1 MERFEG
7 KWAVVLGATG
17 GSGGAAATALSSR
30 RGLNVFGIHR
40 GNHPEEARRVLDA
53 VGGGGTACHMRVA
66 GAGSAEDAAE
76 GAAELFEVA
85 GPRSVKVLVHAIAS
99 ASYGTFVADP
109 DRMLHAKQIGR
120 TFEVMSHSLVYWVQE
135 LVRRDLLAENAT
147 IVALS
152 NPMADSVV
160 HGWGLIAAAKAA
172 LGVYVR
178 QLADEIGPRG
188 HRVTLLKYGLVETR
202 AIRMAFSDDQWD
214 ELKKRIS
221 RLVPVRRLTTVE
233 EVAKFICY
241 LAGDGAEWFNGSA
254 IDFSGGQANALLN
267 PVFNPQDY

>member
-17 GSGGAAATALSSR
+17 GSGGAAATALSTR
-30 RGLNVFGIHR
+30 RGLNVFGVHR
-40 GNHPEEARRVLDA
+40 GNYPEEEREVLDA
-53 VGGGGTACHMRVA
+53 VGRAGTVCHMRVA
-66 GAGSAEDAAE
+66 GAGGAEEAAQ
-76 GAAELFEVA
+76 GAAELFETA

-99 ASYGTFVADP
+99 ASYGTFVSTP
-109 DRMLHAKQIGR
+109 DRMLHAKQVTR
-120 TFEVMSHSLVYWVQE
+120 TFDVMAHSLVYWVQE

-178 QLADEIGPRG
+178 QMADELGPSG
-188 HRVTLLKYGLVETR
+188 HRVALVKYGLVETR
-202 AIRMAFSDDQWD
+202 AIRMAFSDVQWD
-214 ELKKRIS
+214 VLKKRIS
-221 RLVPVRRLTTVE
+221 RLVPVRRLTNVR
-233 EVAKFICY
+233 EVADFICY
-241 LAGDGAEWFNGSA
+241 LSGDGAEWFNGSE
-254 IDFSGGQANALLN
+254 IDFTGGQANALLN